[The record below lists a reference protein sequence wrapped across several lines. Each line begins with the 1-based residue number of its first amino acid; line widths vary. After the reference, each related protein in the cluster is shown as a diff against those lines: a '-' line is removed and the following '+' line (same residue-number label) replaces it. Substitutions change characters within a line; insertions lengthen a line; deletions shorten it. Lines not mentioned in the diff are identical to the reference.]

1 MFLNEQELNLR
12 KAELND
18 RDQMVRLLQ
27 KRSFIHRHLGWFS
40 PLEWLGEQPYLVLDN
55 QSRISAA
62 LACPPDDDGITWLH
76 LFAVTPGMLITQAW
90 KALWP
95 PALEW
100 LEEYTTVRQVN
111 SLVVQ
116 DKMNDLLSKSGFQEA
131 YQVVILVWDAAH
143 AKWPEKKE
151 KHFVRE
157 MESEDFLRVYE
168 IDQIAFDP
176 IWRNS
181 LRHIE
186 AAFQEKISAS
196 VVVIKDQIAGY
207 QISTINPQG
216 GHLARLAVDPQYQKS
231 GVGSALVED
240 LLDRFQREGIVQ
252 VSVNTQARNQ
262 ASLELYKKFGFT
274 RMEEIYPVYQYTI
287 NRNNNSREEGG

>member
-1 MFLNEQELNLR
+1 MFLNDQELDLR

-76 LFAVTPGMLITQAW
+76 LFAVTPGMLIPQAW

-116 DKMNDLLSKSGFQEA
+116 DIMIDLLSKSGFQEA

-143 AKWPEKKE
+143 AIWPERKE
-151 KHFVRE
+151 KHFVRD

-196 VVVIKDQIAGY
+196 VVVIKNQIAGY

-216 GHLARLAVDPQYQKS
+216 GHLARIAVDPQYQKS

-240 LLDRFQREGIVQ
+240 LLDRFQREGMVQ

-262 ASLELYKKFGFT
+262 ASLKLYKKFGFT
-274 RMEEIYPVYQYTI
+274 RLDEIYPVYQYTI
-287 NRNNNSREEGG
+287 NRKNNSREEGG

>member
-1 MFLNEQELNLR
+1 MFLNDQELKLR

-18 RDQMVRLLQ
+18 RDQIVRLLQ
-27 KRSFIHRHLGWFS
+27 KRSFIHQHLGWFS
-40 PLEWLGEQPYLVLDN
+40 PLEWLGEQPYLVLEN

-76 LFAVTPGMLITQAW
+76 LFAVTPGMLIYQAW

-95 PALEW
+95 SALEW
-100 LEEYTTVRQVN
+100 LEVNTFVQQVN

-116 DKMNDLLSKSGFQEA
+116 DKMIDLLSKSGFQEA
-131 YQVVILVWDAAH
+131 YQVVILVWDAAY
-143 AKWPEKKE
+143 AKWPEKTE
-151 KHFVRE
+151 NHFIRD
-157 MESEDFLRVYE
+157 MERDDFLQVYE
-168 IDQIAFDP
+168 IDQIAFEP

-186 AAFQEKISAS
+186 VAFQEKISAS
-196 VVVIKDQIAGY
+196 VVIINNRIAGY

-231 GVGSALVED
+231 GVGSALLEN
-240 LLDRFQREGIVQ
+240 LLNHFQRDGIVQ

-262 ASLELYKKFGFT
+262 ASLELYKKFGFI
-274 RMEEIYPVYQYTI
+274 RLDEIYPVYQFTI
-287 NRNNNSREEGG
+287 NRKDSTGEEGG

>member
-1 MFLNEQELNLR
+1 MFLNDQELNLR

-18 RDQMVRLLQ
+18 RDQLVRLLQ

-40 PLEWLGEQPYLVLDN
+40 PLECLGEQPYLVLDN
-55 QSRISAA
+55 QTRISAA

-76 LFAVTPGMLITQAW
+76 LFAVTPGMLIHQAW
-90 KALWP
+90 RTLWP
-95 PALEW
+95 SALEW
-100 LEEYTTVRQVN
+100 LEENTTVQQVN
-111 SLVVQ
+111 SLVEQ
-116 DKMNDLLSKSGFQEA
+116 DKMIDLLSKSGFQEA
-131 YQVVILVWDAAH
+131 YQVVVLVWDAAH

-151 KHFVRE
+151 NHFIRD
-157 MESEDFLRVYE
+157 MEREDFLRVYE

-196 VVVIKDQIAGY
+196 VVIINNRIAGY

-216 GHLARLAVDPQYQKS
+216 GHLARLAVDPEYQKS
-231 GVGSALVED
+231 GVGSALVDD

-262 ASLELYKKFGFT
+262 GSLELYKKFGFI
-274 RMEEIYPVYQYTI
+274 RLNEIYPVYQYTI
-287 NRNNNSREEGG
+287 NR

>member
-1 MFLNEQELNLR
+1 MFLNDQKLNLR

-76 LFAVTPGMLITQAW
+76 LFAVTPGMLIPQAW

-116 DKMNDLLSKSGFQEA
+116 DKMNDLLSGKNIRIGCSYKRPDSWLPNQ
-131 YQVVILVWDAAH
+131 YNQ
-143 AKWPEKKE
+143 
-151 KHFVRE
+151 
-157 MESEDFLRVYE
+157 
-168 IDQIAFDP
+168 
-176 IWRNS
+176 
-181 LRHIE
+181 
-186 AAFQEKISAS
+186 SA
-196 VVVIKDQIAGY
+196 GW
-207 QISTINPQG
+207 
-216 GHLARLAVDPQYQKS
+216 
-231 GVGSALVED
+231 AL
-240 LLDRFQREGIVQ
+240 GPPC
-252 VSVNTQARNQ
+252 S
-262 ASLELYKKFGFT
+262 
-274 RMEEIYPVYQYTI
+274 
-287 NRNNNSREEGG
+287 

>member
-1 MFLNEQELNLR
+1 MFLNDQELNPR
-12 KAELND
+12 KAEHND
-18 RDQMVRLLQ
+18 RDQIVRLLQ
-27 KRSFIHRHLGWFS
+27 KRSFIHRHLGWYS
-40 PLEWLGEQPYLVLDN
+40 PLELLGEQPYLVLEN
-55 QSRISAA
+55 QSSISAA
-62 LACPPDDDGITWLH
+62 LACPPDDDGVSWLH
-76 LFAVTPGMLITQAW
+76 LFAVTPGMLIHQAW

-95 PALEW
+95 SALEW
-100 LEEYTTVRQVN
+100 LEDNTTVHQVN

-116 DKMNDLLSKSGFQEA
+116 DKMIDLLSKSGFQEA
-131 YQVVILVWDAAH
+131 YQVVVLVWDAAH
-143 AKWPEKKE
+143 AIWPEKQE
-151 KHFVRE
+151 NHFIRD
-157 MESEDFLRVYE
+157 MEREDFLRIYE

-186 AAFQEKISAS
+186 VAFQEKTSAS
-196 VVVIKDQIAGY
+196 VVIINNRIAGY

-231 GVGSALVED
+231 GVGSALAED

-262 ASLELYKKFGFT
+262 ASLELYKKFGFI
-274 RMEEIYPVYQYTI
+274 RLDEVYPVYQYTL
-287 NRNNNSREEGG
+287 NRKDISWEEGG